1 MDAKQLNIEK
11 YVGDSVVYLCTIST
25 SNLISVL
32 KLDVVSQAKGSAY
45 IECGKTK
52 VIVSVFDP
60 HEIPK
65 RSDYSLTGELYCEFK
80 FASFSCPKRRL
91 HQQDAEE
98 KQNSVIMKRT
108 HELYCRC

>member
-1 MDAKQLNIEK
+1 MNIER
-11 YVGDSVVYLCTIST
+11 YVSHSVVYLYTINI
-25 SNLISVL
+25 SNLIPVL
-32 KLDVVSQAKGSAY
+32 KLGVVSQAKGSAY

-98 KQNSVIMKRT
+98 KQNSVIMRRMY
-108 HELYCRC
+108 EFPYRC